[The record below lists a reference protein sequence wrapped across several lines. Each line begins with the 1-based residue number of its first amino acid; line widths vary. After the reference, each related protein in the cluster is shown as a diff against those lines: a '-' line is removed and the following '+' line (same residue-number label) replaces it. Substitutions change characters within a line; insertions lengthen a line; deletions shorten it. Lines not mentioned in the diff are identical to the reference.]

1 MTPNDFRRHGH
12 EMVEWIANY
21 LETVR
26 DRRVLPDVKP
36 GEVFDRL
43 PAHAPASG
51 EPFEQII
58 RDFESQILTGS
69 TLWNH
74 PRFFSYFAIS
84 STPPSILAEFLAAA
98 INQNGILW
106 KSGPALTELE
116 QVTLGWLREWLGLPP
131 EYFGIIYD
139 TASISTLHALIA
151 ARQFVVPDTRH
162 HGARHDLVVY
172 TSDQAHSSIEKGALA
187 LGFGEDNVR
196 KIPTDENFAIRLD
209 LLEAAIQK
217 DLTEGRVPCCV
228 VACVG
233 ATPTASVDP
242 IAQVITLARHYG
254 MWIHVDA
261 AYAGPAAMLPECA
274 PHFAG
279 WDHADSIVMNPQK
292 WMLTNVDISV
302 LYLRHKE
309 ALSDAIGLTPEYLR
323 TAADPR
329 MLNYMD
335 YSVALGRRFR
345 ALKLWF
351 VMRSYGREGIAEM
364 IRRHNA
370 DAQWLRAQ
378 IEADPRFELAAPTHF
393 SLVCFRLK
401 AANETNQKLMDALN
415 SSGFAFIAH
424 TVQNGQYVL
433 RFAIGNYMTTR
444 DDIAQTWARI
454 QELATGLV

>member
-1 MTPNDFRRHGH
+1 MNPNDFRRHGH

-43 PAHAPASG
+43 PTHAPDTA
-51 EPFEQII
+51 EPFEQIMQ
-58 RDFESQILTGS
+58 DFEAQILSGS

-131 EYFGIIYD
+131 EYFGIMYD
-139 TASISTLHALIA
+139 TASVSTLHALIA
-151 ARQFVVPDTRH
+151 ARQFVVPDTRR

-196 KIPTDENFAIRLD
+196 KIATDENFAIRLD

-242 IAQVITLARHYG
+242 ISQVITLARHYG

-292 WMLTNVDISV
+292 CP
-302 LYLRHKE
+302 K
-309 ALSDAIGLTPEYLR
+309 
-323 TAADPR
+323 
-329 MLNYMD
+329 
-335 YSVALGRRFR
+335 
-345 ALKLWF
+345 
-351 VMRSYGREGIAEM
+351 
-364 IRRHNA
+364 
-370 DAQWLRAQ
+370 
-378 IEADPRFELAAPTHF
+378 
-393 SLVCFRLK
+393 
-401 AANETNQKLMDALN
+401 
-415 SSGFAFIAH
+415 SGC
-424 TVQNGQYVL
+424 
-433 RFAIGNYMTTR
+433 
-444 DDIAQTWARI
+444 
-454 QELATGLV
+454 